1 MALFLSVISSWTYEW
16 SAWATSNPSHKT
28 ALSSLLIANPSTTSL
43 SLVWFSLFDNSLL
56 MRIWYALSLSFHSLR
71 ATPPISNS
79 IAWCYPWAV
88 LWTSR
93 RDSMI
98 WWRNSICKMFLS
110 SLSPFYRI
118 DAFFPK
124 MILECMLP
132 SPFSISRSK
141 NKNYINKCRLYCVG
155 ILYNMTSKSEECRAK
170 LSTYSIYAPLVNNLK
185 FRDDRLLHYT
195 IGTIR
200 HLCKNSSIAQVFALH
215 FYRGV

>member
-1 MALFLSVISSWTYEW
+1 
-16 SAWATSNPSHKT
+16 
-28 ALSSLLIANPSTTSL
+28 
-43 SLVWFSLFDNSLL
+43 
-56 MRIWYALSLSFHSLR
+56 
-71 ATPPISNS
+71 
-79 IAWCYPWAV
+79 
-88 LWTSR
+88 
-93 RDSMI
+93 
-98 WWRNSICKMFLS
+98 MFLS
-110 SLSPFYRI
+110 SLLPFYRI